1 MVGEIAE
8 PTNRFADDA
17 KCSTIAIDAALPIAR
32 DLRNHKTG
40 PHGLEFLTLEAHFS
54 ELSGPVIL
62 DDGVT
67 CPNQIQHQFRSS
79 WLFQVHGDAAFVA
92 CVHRPPG
99 RTRAVDLSSP
109 LTHWIA
115 PKWLNLDHIGAEIR
129 QEARA
134 KGGGDKVA
142 EFENAQPG

>member
-8 PTNRFADDA
+8 ATNCFADDA
-17 KCSTIAIDAALPIAR
+17 KCSTIAIDAVLPIAR
-32 DLRNHKTG
+32 DLRNHETG
-40 PHGLEFLTLEAHFS
+40 PCGLELFTLEAHFS

-67 CPNQIQHQFRSS
+67 RPNQIQHQFGSPRF
-79 WLFQVHGDAAFVA
+79 FQVHGDATFVA

-99 RTRAVDLSSP
+99 RARAVDLSSP

-115 PKWLNLDHIGAEIR
+115 PKRLNLDHTGAEIR
-129 QEARA
+129 EETCA
-134 KGGGDKVA
+134 KGGGDKVT